1 MFVVDDK
8 DRNML
13 MESDILRNRMSEEDI
28 LKNEKFQ
35 NYKPGDP
42 SNTIYLKNLSNKVT
56 EEDLK
61 LIYGFVFE
69 SDEETNQQLQ
79 INLMKRGRMRGQ
91 AFITFPSVRQASQ
104 AMSITH
110 GYMLY
115 EQPMIV
121 AFGKMKT
128 KEDNQNVGNQGV
140 SRDNMNNSNINT
152 EEPPPPQPVMK
163 QNKETKE
170 NNNIE
175 EEEDDDE

>member
-8 DRNML
+8 DRKML
-13 MESDILRNRMSEEDI
+13 MESDILSNRMSEEEI
-28 LKNEKFQ
+28 LKDEKFQ

-42 SNTIYLKNLSNKVT
+42 SNTIYIKNLSNKVT
-56 EEDLK
+56 EEDLE

-69 SDEETNQQLQ
+69 SDEETKQQLQ
-79 INLMKRGRMRGQ
+79 IKLMKKGRMRGQ

-115 EQPMIV
+115 GQPMIV

-128 KEDNQNVGNQGV
+128 KEENQNIRNQEV
-140 SRDNMNNSNINT
+140 SGDNMNISNINT
-152 EEPPPPQPVMK
+152 EEPLQLPPVMK
-163 QNKETKE
+163 QNKETNE

-175 EEEDDDE
+175 EEEDD